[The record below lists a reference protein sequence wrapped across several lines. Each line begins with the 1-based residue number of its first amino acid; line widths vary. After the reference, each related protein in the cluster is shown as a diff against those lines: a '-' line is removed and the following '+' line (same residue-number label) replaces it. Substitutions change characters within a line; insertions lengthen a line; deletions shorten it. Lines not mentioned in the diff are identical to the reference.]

1 MVGTGT
7 LINIVTVLLGGTAGL
22 LLGERLSKNLQE
34 IVMKGLGLVTLVIGF
49 RMALDT
55 QSIFIP
61 MASVA
66 IGGLL
71 GEWGK
76 IKTRL
81 DGLGDYLDRG
91 FSRLASVSSTTGDF
105 TKGFVTASLVF
116 AVGPMTFLGAIQD
129 GLTGNFKL
137 LAIKSGL
144 DGFAAMI
151 FAATLGLGVL
161 FSVITLI
168 VYQGG
173 ITLLAFFARGGIGM
187 EADQVAGSL
196 AVGELSATGGILI
209 IGIGLALLEIK
220 DVKVSNFLPAIF
232 LAPVIVLI
240 LSTFG
245 ISL

>member
-1 MVGTGT
+1 MFGTGT
-7 LINIVTVLLGGTAGL
+7 LINIATVFIGGTIGVT
-22 LLGERLSKNLQE
+22 LGDKLSEDLQN

-55 QSIFIP
+55 QNIFIP
-61 MASVA
+61 MTSVA
-66 IGGLL
+66 FGGLL
-71 GEWGK
+71 GELGR
-76 IKTRL
+76 IKSRL
-81 DGLGDYLDRG
+81 DKLGEGLKSG
-91 FSRLASVSSTTGDF
+91 FLRLSSSGSTKASF

-116 AVGPMTFLGAIQD
+116 AVGPMTILGAIQD

-151 FAATLGLGVL
+151 FASTLGVGVL
-161 FSVITLI
+161 FSIFTLI
-168 VYQGG
+168 FYQGG
-173 ITLLAFFARGGIGM
+173 LTLLAFFARGSIGA
-187 EADQVAGSL
+187 EQVAESV

-209 IGIGLALLEIK
+209 VGIGLALLEIK

-232 LAPVIVLI
+232 LAPAIVYC
-240 LSTFG
+240 LSLFG